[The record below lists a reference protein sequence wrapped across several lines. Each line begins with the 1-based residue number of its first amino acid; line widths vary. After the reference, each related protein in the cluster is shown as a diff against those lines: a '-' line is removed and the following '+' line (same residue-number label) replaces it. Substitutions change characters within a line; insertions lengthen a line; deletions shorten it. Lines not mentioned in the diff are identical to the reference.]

1 MTVAEFWDATPR
13 EFSNRLIGKDRT
25 DEVQF
30 RNEWERTRWQTVA
43 LLNIQLD
50 KKYKM
55 KKVTDLVT
63 FSWEQQPE
71 TAPVMSKEDR
81 LKIIESWDNEIQME

>member
-1 MTVAEFWDATPR
+1 
-13 EFSNRLIGKDRT
+13 
-25 DEVQF
+25 
-30 RNEWERTRWQTVA
+30 
-43 LLNIQLD
+43 
-50 KKYKM
+50 M

>member
-1 MTVAEFWDATPR
+1 MNIEYLYSLTPR
-13 EFSNRLIGKDRT
+13 EFYNIVHGFERDRELR
-25 DEVQF
+25 DRV
-30 RNEWERTRWQTVA
+30 EWERTRWQTVA
-43 LLNIQLD
+43 LINIQLD

-71 TAPVMSKEDR
+71 TAPVMSKEKR
-81 LKIIESWDNEIQME
+81 LKMIESWDNEIQFE